1 MKISLYCSVGNE
13 KRPFS
18 RLLEQVAAAE
28 GFLKGS
34 LGKSTQLLITV
45 QHGHTPPIEADWKFC
60 QFLSYEAHVRQ
71 LESAD
76 IVLGHAGAG
85 LLTDAINAGK
95 RPFLLP
101 RKQSLR
107 EHLNDH
113 QEQIFSFGV
122 EQKLCY
128 GFETLSSDETIT
140 ALANTGSDFLS
151 QTKHLNYSELSDV
164 VLDRINV
171 FGQS

>member
-1 MKISLYCSVGNE
+1 MKISVYCSVGNE

-18 RLLEQVAAAE
+18 RLLEQVAVAE
-28 GFLKGS
+28 EFLKSSFGS
-34 LGKSTQLLITV
+34 SAQLLFIV
-45 QHGHTPPIEADWKFC
+45 QHGHTPPIEVDWKFC
-60 QFLSYEAHVRQ
+60 QFLSYQAHVEQ

-101 RKQSLR
+101 RKESLR

-122 EQKLCY
+122 DQKLCY
-128 GFETLSSDETIT
+128 GFDTLCSNETIT
-140 ALANTGSDFLS
+140 ALASTETDFLS
-151 QTKHLNYSELSDV
+151 QTKHLSYSELSNL
-164 VLDRINV
+164 VLDRINI